1 MCVCSVFSQNS
12 FFSWQYSVFSNSW
25 QILKTEAGTKR
36 NLRISLFGLWV
47 CVLSVYKQ
55 KKPILFQPAPSRASI
70 HNPGKFGAVAEG
82 VRASV
87 SPLGGSFCTRV

>member
-47 CVLSVYKQ
+47 S
-55 KKPILFQPAPSRASI
+55 AASLQ
-70 HNPGKFGAVAEG
+70 AVVAW
-82 VRASV
+82 
-87 SPLGGSFCTRV
+87 